1 MREVR
6 RIFLTFA
13 CKLSILF
20 LYYMNVGAAA
30 PRLKGM
36 DIFMREVKLDSMVFG
51 EGKMKICVP
60 VCAKTRSEVLAEI
73 EEIKVSPAEL
83 IEWRMDYFEED
94 ILEAAESV
102 FEAAGKLPVLC
113 TFRTKAEGGERD
125 IDPVAYFELY
135 ASLAER
141 GAKMVDLELSICG
154 ALEDYTV
161 EFIRVL
167 HDMGIIVVISN
178 HDFKKTPAKEDMK
191 MRFEAMVALG
201 ADLPKIAVMA
211 NDQRDVMTL
220 FSAMAEVSE
229 TCWPLIGISMGQ
241 VGSVSRVRGSIF
253 GCAVTFASLKG
264 KASAPG
270 QLDAET
276 LAKLL

>member
-1 MREVR
+1 
-6 RIFLTFA
+6 
-13 CKLSILF
+13 
-20 LYYMNVGAAA
+20 
-30 PRLKGM
+30 
-36 DIFMREVKLDSMVFG
+36 MREVKVDGLVFG

-60 VCAKTRSEVLAEI
+60 VCAKTLNEALQDI
-73 EEIKVSPAEL
+73 EEIKTTPAQL
-83 IEWRMDYFEED
+83 IEWRLDYFEED
-94 ILEAAESV
+94 IPDSAEKIFAAAE
-102 FEAAGKLPVLC
+102 KMPVLC
-113 TFRTKAEGGERD
+113 TFRTKSEGGERD
-125 IDPVAYFELY
+125 IDPISYFELY

-167 HDMGIIVVISN
+167 HDMGIVVVISN
-178 HDFKKTPAKEDMK
+178 HDFKKTPSKGDMK

-270 QLDAET
+270 QIDAET